1 MMNKMYLF
9 IIASI
14 ILGLIIS
21 YYYNNKFDKS
31 FVSMFIMITII
42 FFILFY
48 FLGNKANIEY
58 EKFSNKTRRSHRLM
72 SNIANE
78 HSNLQQLHSVLNEID
93 TEEENMHHLITYPEE
108 EMHHV
113 MHPEEETH
121 HTKYPITLVPT
132 DDSDKLS
139 KDIAEG
145 YGPISINISYNAQN
159 STNTLS
165 DGIHE
170 SDTNNSTKSP
180 DNNNTNNTNNNKN
193 KNRKSKN
200 LGPINYDPSRIYN
213 NSDWVYGSNA
223 WTNDPD
229 YYIPTKNCPSTIVPV
244 DPKPLNELA
253 MRQLEGNNEACPIEI
268 NVPWSQWKSGDSD
281 PEPFNL

>member
-1 MMNKMYLF
+1 MNKMYLF